1 MYKVIY
7 VKESRQKGYISIGLV
22 TDGKRECYT
31 VTNTLYGEIGSPIK
45 GDGLDGDTL
54 KVLIEDDERFRA
66 LRRALSLL
74 SYADNSERTLT
85 LKLLRAGFSRS
96 AVRFAVEDCV
106 AHGYINEREQLMRLV
121 SVLANSKLRGP
132 MYIKQSLMGK
142 GYSAQ
147 DIDAAIHGLCEKGEI
162 DFKESLH
169 RLAEKMGANDP
180 EARRALAYKYGFR
193 EL

>member
-22 TDGKRECYT
+22 IDGKRECYT
-31 VTNTLYGEIGSPIK
+31 VTGEVYSNIGSPIK
-45 GDGLDGDTL
+45 GDGLDSDTV
-54 KVLIEDDERFRA
+54 KVIAEDDERFRA

-147 DIDAAIHGLCEKGEI
+147 DIDTAIHGLCESGEI
-162 DFKESLH
+162 DFKRSFQL
-169 RLAEKMGANDP
+169 LAEKTGTSDP
-180 EARRALAYKYGFR
+180 EARRALAYKYGYR
-193 EL
+193 EF